1 MKGDLMN
8 NSKIFITIFLVC
20 GLLGMIR
27 GIDPVS
33 NNEFYFMHVNAKN
46 DLGRTQDDLSISVVI
61 YELGLRFKT
70 SEFDLSNRDRDGKI
84 VMWDV
89 PSDIPS
95 GEYWA
100 RITASNDDYRTVK
113 HRPIIVV

>member
-1 MKGDLMN
+1 MN
-8 NSKIFITIFLVC
+8 NSKIFIAIFLIF

-33 NNEFYFMHVNAKN
+33 NNDFYFMHVNAKN
-46 DLGRTQDDLSISVVI
+46 DLERTQNDLSITVVI

-70 SEFDLSNRDRDGKI
+70 GEFDLSKRDRDGKV

-89 PSDIPS
+89 PADIPP
-95 GEYWA
+95 GEYMA
-100 RITASNDDYRTVK
+100 RITASNDEHRTVK
-113 HRPIIVV
+113 HRPIIIV